1 MSSEI
6 LISSDP
12 WENRVAILEDGDLAE
27 LYIER
32 EEKVI
37 GSIYK
42 GKVQN
47 VLPGMGAA
55 FVDIGLGRNAFLY
68 VDDINKQPLNIGDV
82 EITAGHSGF
91 TISEKV
97 KRGDDV
103 LVQIVKEPRGLK
115 GARISTN
122 ISLPGRYLI
131 LMPTGKYSGVSRK
144 IESAD
149 ERNRLKS
156 VMKRIRPEGMA
167 TVVRTAASGV
177 SEAELI
183 ADLGVL
189 IRMWHG
195 ILEMYKRAASPSL
208 LHKDMNL
215 VYKAA
220 RDFITADVSR
230 VLIDDEEEYR
240 KIRDFLQLLGPQYI
254 SRLEYYNSGRQLF
267 DDYKITEELQKLMK
281 PKINLPSGASIVI
294 ESTEALTVID
304 VNSGKF
310 TGGRNLEDT
319 ILKTNIEAAEE
330 IARQVRLRDIG
341 GIIVVDF
348 IDMSSDASRDKVVKT
363 MEDHLRRDRTRATI
377 QSFSNL
383 GLLEFTRKRIG
394 RDLGAQLRGSCPTC
408 VGMGSVMSSQ
418 SVAIETFRRIRSD
431 TRNGV
436 AGDVVVHVA
445 PTVAVQMEFWYE
457 EECEELARAIQHPI
471 HVRVDPMIHPEKAR
485 VEIVN
490 GFKEL
495 KPHAV
500 RVGDEHEIELLAGRL
515 PNPTSA
521 AGVVEGR
528 IVEIENAVNNAGN
541 FVRIRI
547 LDVDDDQD
555 SVLAEL
561 VTADAKPRRRGAR
574 RVKPTAAEQ
583 TRQLRELAEDAARQS
598 ASRPP
603 IGISAITEEEEAQ
616 DKALRAERIGEAQP
630 DAIIIAEGAVQHVT
644 GDGDARRKRRRR
656 RRRGG
661 RRHDEAVAEA
671 MPTPTLAP
679 TPPAPTP
686 VEAAVPEASG
696 QHRRRR
702 RRRGRGGRG
711 SGGASGVPMPDR
723 HIFQVASDG
732 VAHATGT
739 TAAPEPSRAIAK
751 VTHAPP
757 PAVEAPPPS
766 LSAPSEEPKRTKPA
780 RRRKA
785 PGGVK
790 GELEGTASALAL
802 PAGQSTTRR
811 PRLPRKSPQAAVETA
826 APETPKRTRAT
837 RGESPSA
844 DGQVVK
850 PAPRKRKST
859 ASRKKK
865 S

>member
-1 MSSEI
+1 LSSEI

-12 WENRVAILEDGDLAE
+12 WENRVAILEDGGLAE

-82 EITAGHSGF
+82 EITQGHGGF

-144 IESAD
+144 IDSAD

-167 TVVRTAASGV
+167 TVVRTAAAGV

-195 ILEMYKRAASPSL
+195 ILERFKRAQSPSL

-215 VYKAA
+215 IYKAA
-220 RDFITADVSR
+220 RDFITADVER
-230 VLIDDEEEYR
+230 VLIDDEEEFR
-240 KIRDFLQLLGPQYI
+240 KVRDFLQLLGPQYI
-254 SRLEYYNSGRQLF
+254 DRIEYYNSGRTLF
-267 DDYKITEELQKLMK
+267 DDYKIDAELQKLMK

-348 IDMSSDASRDKVVKT
+348 IDMASEASRERVVRT
-363 MEDHLRRDRTRATI
+363 MEESLSRDRTRATI

-394 RDLGAQLRGSCPTC
+394 KDLGAQLRGACPTC
-408 VGMGSVMSSQ
+408 IGMGSVMSSQ
-418 SVAIETFRRIRSD
+418 SVAIETFRRIRGEA
-431 TRNGV
+431 RNGV
-436 AGDVVVHVA
+436 TGDVIVHVA
-445 PTVAVQMEFWYE
+445 PTVALQMDFWYD
-457 EECEELARAIQHPI
+457 EECKELAKAIARPI
-471 HVRVDPMIHPEKAR
+471 FVRVDPMIHPEKAR
-485 VEIVN
+485 IETVAA
-490 GFKEL
+490 FKVDKERPL
-495 KPHAV
+495 
-500 RVGDEHEIELLAGRL
+500 RVGDDHEVELLPSRL

-521 AGVVEGR
+521 AAIVDGR
-528 IVEIENAVNNAGN
+528 VAEVENAANNAGN

-547 LDVDDDQD
+547 LDVDDERDY
-555 SVLAEL
+555 VLAEM
-561 VTADAKPRRRGAR
+561 VTAEAKPRRKRPAR
-574 RVKPTAAEQ
+574 RAEVSAAEQ

-598 ASRPP
+598 AARPP
-603 IGISAITEEEEAQ
+603 IGITSLTEEEEAQ
-616 DKALRAERIGEAQP
+616 DKALSAERRGEAQP
-630 DAIIIAEGAVQHVT
+630 DAIIIAEGAVQRAAAD
-644 GDGDARRKRRRR
+644 GDGRGKRRRR

-661 RRHDEAVAEA
+661 RGREEAKEIVSIAPAPAEA
-671 MPTPTLAP
+671 AAAP
-679 TPPAPTP
+679 VDGST
-686 VEAAVPEASG
+686 
-696 QHRRRR
+696 QHKRRRR

-711 SGGASGVPMPDR
+711 GLGQAAGPMPDR
-723 HIFQVASDG
+723 HIFEVTADG
-732 VAHATGT
+732 AAQSTGAT
-739 TAAPEPSRAIAK
+739 APPEPSRAIA
-751 VTHAPP
+751 TRRHASP
-757 PAVEAPPPS
+757 PALEAPPPS
-766 LSAPSEEPKRTKPA
+766 LSAPEEKPKRTKPA
-780 RRRKA
+780 RRRA
-785 PGGVK
+785 PARAVTA
-790 GELEGTASALAL
+790 ELEGAASALAL
-802 PAGQSTTRR
+802 PAPAEKSTRR
-811 PRLPRKSPQAAVETA
+811 PRKKAAVPVPQ
-826 APETPKRTRAT
+826 PEPVVVVAKPKRSRSAT
-837 RGESPSA
+837 PAA
-844 DGQVVK
+844 DGEVKK
-850 PAPRKRKST
+850 PARKRT
-859 ASRKKK
+859 PAKKTG
-865 S
+865 

>member
-12 WENRVAILEDGDLAE
+12 WENRVAILEDGGLAE

-37 GSIYK
+37 GSIFK

-144 IESAD
+144 IESAE
-149 ERNRLKS
+149 ERDRLKG

-167 TVVRTAASGV
+167 TVVRTAAAGA

-195 ILEMYKRAASPSL
+195 ILEMYKRAASASL

-220 RDFITADVSR
+220 RDFITADVDR

-254 SRLEYYNSGRQLF
+254 DRIEYYNAGRSLF
-267 DDYKITEELQKLMK
+267 DDFKIDDELAKLMR

-348 IDMSSDASRDKVVKT
+348 IDMASETSREKVVKAI
-363 MEDHLRRDRTRATI
+363 EEHLRRDRTRATI

-394 RDLGAQLRGSCPTC
+394 KDLGSQLRGACPTC
-408 VGMGSVMSSQ
+408 SGMGSVMSAQ
-418 SVAIETFRRIRSD
+418 SVAIETFRRIRAQAA
-431 TRNGV
+431 NGA
-436 AGDVVVHVA
+436 AGEVLVHVA
-445 PTVAVQMEFWYE
+445 PTVAVQMDFWYE
-457 EECEELARAIQHPI
+457 EECKELARSIGRAI

-485 VEIVN
+485 VELVA
-490 GFKEL
+490 EVSARE
-495 KPHAV
+495 HAL
-500 RVGDEHEIELLAGRL
+500 RVGDEHEIELLPGRL
-515 PNPTSA
+515 PNATSA
-521 AGVVEGR
+521 AAVIDGHLAEVENG
-528 IVEIENAVNNAGN
+528 ANNAGN
-541 FVRIRI
+541 FVRVRI
-547 LDVDDDQD
+547 IDVDDQD
-555 SVLAEL
+555 DYVLAEM
-561 VTADAKPRRRGAR
+561 VTAGAKPRRRRRGR
-574 RVKPTAAEQ
+574 RVEVSAAEQ

-603 IGISAITEEEEAQ
+603 IGISPVTEEEEAQ
-616 DKALRAERIGEAQP
+616 DKALRAERKGEAQP
-630 DAIIIAEGAVQHVT
+630 DAIIIAEGAVQHA
-644 GDGDARRKRRRR
+644 GAEGRRKRRRR
-656 RRRGG
+656 RRGRGREESAG
-661 RRHDEAVAEA
+661 AEAASVNESIPAQSPAEAVAGDGA
-671 MPTPTLAP
+671 
-679 TPPAPTP
+679 
-686 VEAAVPEASG
+686 G

-702 RRRGRGGRG
+702 RRRRGRRGRGGV
-711 SGGASGVPMPDR
+711 SPMPSDR
-723 HIFQVASDG
+723 HVFEVSSDG
-732 VAHATGT
+732 VAHVPPGAATR
-739 TAAPEPSRAIAK
+739 EPSRAI
-751 VTHAPP
+751 TPLPQAPP

-766 LSAPSEEPKRTKPA
+766 LSVPDETLQPAKPA
-780 RRRKA
+780 RRRRTPRA
-785 PGGVK
+785 PKV
-790 GELEGTASALAL
+790 EAAVSVEPEA
-802 PAGQSTTRR
+802 PAEAPAAERKTRR
-811 PRLPRKSPQAAVETA
+811 ARKTSDDQP
-826 APETPKRTRAT
+826 
-837 RGESPSA
+837 
-844 DGQVVK
+844 K
-850 PAPRKRKST
+850 PARKRKAAGSA
-859 ASRKKK
+859 ASRKK
-865 S
+865 SS